1 MRPSKGYISLQG
13 VEKVTFLRLIKNAQM
28 QVEFYEIP
36 FAGAPEI
43 LKSEAYLEYA
53 ATTKGEGN
61 AADGH
66 FSTASFYVTR
76 PLQVLLSFILF
87 LAILYT
93 ELHYDM
99 APASALHSNVETTSP
114 SKSHLVRLNPCIEQL
129 I

>member
-1 MRPSKGYISLQG
+1 MPRCK
-13 VEKVTFLRLIKNAQM
+13 
-28 QVEFYEIP
+28 
-36 FAGAPEI
+36 APEI

-76 PLQVLLSFILF
+76 PLQVLPSFILF
-87 LAILYT
+87 LAILHT

-114 SKSHLVRLNPCIEQL
+114 SKSHLVRVYTRIE
-129 I
+129 